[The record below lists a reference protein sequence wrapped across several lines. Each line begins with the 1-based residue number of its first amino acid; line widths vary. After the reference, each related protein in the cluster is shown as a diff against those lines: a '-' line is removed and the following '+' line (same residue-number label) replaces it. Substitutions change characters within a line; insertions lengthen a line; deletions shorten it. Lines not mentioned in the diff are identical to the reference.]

1 MLPFPLMTSSL
12 SGPRVVVAMSGG
24 VDSSVAAVLLK
35 QEGYDVTGVTMRL
48 FSADTQDATTSYNKG
63 CCTLEDVDDAR
74 RVCQIIG
81 IPHYLLN
88 FEREFQEQVID
99 YFCQEYARGRT
110 PHPCLACNDKLK
122 FSFLLQRTA
131 AMGADFVAT
140 GHYARLRSQDGQ
152 RHLLKGLDASKDQ
165 SYVLY
170 TMRQDQMEHVL
181 LPVGWY
187 SKPQI
192 RNIARDAG
200 LPVADKPDSQ
210 EICFIPTNDYRA
222 FIAERFASMPG
233 EIADTDGNVL
243 GQHQGIEQFT
253 VGQRRGLGIFSK
265 EPMFVLS
272 LDRESNRVVVGPVEE
287 LLQSTLWASGV
298 NYLSGVSPE
307 CPVEVEA
314 KIRYKSSLAWATL
327 IPHDDWVAVRFQEPQ
342 RAITPG
348 QAVVFYQ
355 GDEVLGGGFIE
366 GAVKHPLPAR
376 TP

>member
-1 MLPFPLMTSSL
+1 
-12 SGPRVVVAMSGG
+12 MSGG

-35 QEGYDVTGVTMRL
+35 HEGYDVTGVTMRL
-48 FSADTQDATTSYNKG
+48 VSADTQDATTSYNKG

-210 EICFIPTNDYRA
+210 EICFVPDGDYRR
-222 FIAERFASMPG
+222 FLKERLAIQPG
-233 EIADTDGNVL
+233 EIVDSAGTVL
-243 GQHQGIEQFT
+243 GNHSGIEGFT
-253 VGQRRGLGIFSK
+253 VGQRRGLGVSS
-265 EPMFVLS
+265 PQPLFVTGI
-272 LDRESNRVVVGPVEE
+272 DTARRRVIVGPHDA
-287 LLQSTLWASGV
+287 LLQDTVRASRV
-298 NYLSGVSPE
+298 NYPAGAPDE
-307 CPVEVEA
+307 PVEVQA
-314 KIRYKSSLAWATL
+314 RIRYNASEQPATL
-327 IPHDDWVAVRFQEPQ
+327 YPRGAEAEVRFHQPQ

-348 QAVVFYQ
+348 QVVAFYQ
-355 GDEVLGGGFIE
+355 GEELLGGGIIE
-366 GAVKHPLPAR
+366 V
-376 TP
+376 